1 MTIRPEDSS
10 VPVEPSEPTDQRL
23 SVPDVGLLPSRIG
36 LEFGGA
42 EAFVDSLVRAVID
55 GGSLGGGATLVALLD
70 RGDLSIHIPR
80 RDGPAWNVVPLLHLH
95 PGEQPTDADWASA
108 NAILE
113 RLERYR

>member
-1 MTIRPEDSS
+1 MSGSRGLGEPASLGLVDHRIAVPEA
-10 VPVEPSEPTDQRL
+10 
-23 SVPDVGLLPSRIG
+23 GLLSMRIG
-36 LEFGGA
+36 LEFGGT
-42 EAFVDSLVRAVID
+42 ETFVDSLVRAVID
-55 GGSLGGGATLVALLD
+55 GGSGGATVVALLD

-95 PGEQPTDADWASA
+95 PGERPTDDDWASA

>member
-1 MTIRPEDSS
+1 MTIGPEVIGPGDHH
-10 VPVEPSEPTDQRL
+10 L
-23 SVPDVGLLPSRIG
+23 AVPDAGLLAMRIG
-36 LEFGGA
+36 QEFGGVDV
-42 EAFVDSLVRAVID
+42 FIDSLVRAVID
-55 GGSLGGGATLVALLD
+55 GGTLGGGATLVALLD